1 MAIPSRRVSDPAAR
15 RLSLYLRGL
24 EELARDGRESTSSS
38 ELAGLCGISAAQL
51 RKDLSHFGSFGKR
64 GFGYPIDDLIPRLRE
79 ILGLTRTWRV
89 ALAGAGRL
97 GQALVEYHG
106 FRARGFEIVAVFDSD
121 PEKIGSVWGS
131 LTIHDPEEL
140 EDRIRREGAE
150 LLILA
155 VPAPVAQELAERAV
169 GAGIRGILNFAPARL
184 TLPPEVPVNAVN
196 LGFELEALAFV
207 LADVPSAS

>member
-1 MAIPSRRVSDPAAR
+1 
-15 RLSLYLRGL
+15 
-24 EELARDGRESTSSS
+24 LAREGRDSTSSS

-106 FRARGFEIVAVFDSD
+106 FPARGFEIVAVFDSD
-121 PEKIGSVWGS
+121 PEKIGTVWGS
-131 LTIHDPEEL
+131 VTIHPPEEL
-140 EDRIRREGAE
+140 EDRIRSEGAE

-155 VPAPVAQELAERAV
+155 VPAPAAQELAERGAK
-169 GAGIRGILNFAPARL
+169 AGIRGILNFAPARL
-184 TLPPEVPVNAVN
+184 TLPPGVTVNAVN

-207 LADVPSAS
+207 LADAPSAS

>member
-1 MAIPSRRVSDPAAR
+1 MPNPSRRVSDPTAR

-51 RKDLSHFGSFGKR
+51 RKDLSQFGSFGKR
-64 GFGYPIDDLIPRLRE
+64 GFGYPIGDLVPRLQE
-79 ILGLTRTWRV
+79 ILGLTRRWKV
-89 ALAGAGRL
+89 ALVGAGRL
-97 GQALVEYHG
+97 GQALVEYGG

-131 LTIHDPEEL
+131 VTVRDPEEM
-140 EDRIRREGAE
+140 EEGIRSAGVE

-155 VPAPVAQELAERAV
+155 VPADAAQELAERAV
-169 GAGIRGILNFAPARL
+169 AAGIRGILNFAPARL
-184 TLPPEVPVNAVN
+184 ILPPEIPVNAVN
-196 LGFELEALAFV
+196 LGLELEALAFV
-207 LADVPSAS
+207 LADGPSAP